1 MAKNGYISLNREIQ
15 NHWLFQEKRV
25 FSKFEA
31 WIYLLMDVN
40 HTLGKV
46 PIGNQIVEVK
56 RGQTLTSI
64 LKLSEIFSW
73 SRFKVKSFLTLLE
86 NDGMIE
92 VKTTSKYTLLTIVKY
107 DFYQGE
113 GGRKQHQNNIK
124 QTSKQQQ
131 PDINPTSKQHQT
143 NTNNKNNKNNNNNN
157 ENKNNNTTTDSPEF
171 AKLFQK
177 FESKINPSRAISIID
192 YLSQDIDRY
201 GYEIVDYAFD
211 ETIKRHKTNY
221 GYAQSIMNRCE
232 AENITTRAQ
241 AEKRSAIKTQS
252 TSKEITPEWLKNEN
266 IEQQKSPEEE
276 AELERE
282 RIKLQQELDSL
293 WEE

>member
-1 MAKNGYISLNREIQ
+1 MSGTGWIKLHRQVMDHWIWEDPIRFKWWMEI
-15 NHWLFQEKRV
+15 
-25 FSKFEA
+25 
-31 WIYLLMDVN
+31 ILLTN
-40 HTLGKV
+40 HTDKKTI
-46 PIGNQIVEVK
+46 IGNEVVIIE
-56 RGQTLTSI
+56 RGTFHTSE
-64 LKLSEIFSW
+64 LKLSEKW
-73 SRFKVKSFLTLLE
+73 GVSRNRVRRFLDLLE
-86 NDGMIE
+86 NDGMISTK
-92 VKTTSKYTLLTIVKY
+92 KTINGTTIKVHNY
-107 DFYQGE
+107 GVYQGNE
-113 GGRKQHQNNIK
+113 EQKKQPTIQQTEQQTK
-124 QTSKQQQ
+124 QPTIQQTEHRT
-131 PDINPTSKQHQT
+131 DIERYKT
-143 NTNNKNNKNNNNNN
+143 KNVKNDK
-157 ENKNNNTTTDSPEF
+157 ELKNDKNVKNTTTDSPEF

-221 GYAQSIMNRCE
+221 GYAQSIMSRCE

-282 RIKLQQELDSL
+282 RIKLQKELDSL